1 MFKNILFLLIIN
13 PVICF
18 KSIVHKTNNQKLFN
32 INPMQYKNS
41 LEKTSIGELVKNID
55 NDMVDKI
62 FFTQDL
68 KNSYNRFDKNGDG
81 IYDIED
87 YSIKDN

>member
-1 MFKNILFLLIIN
+1 MFKNILFLLLVN

-41 LEKTSIGELVKNID
+41 LEKASIGELVKNID

-68 KNSYNRFDKNGDG
+68 HEHF
-81 IYDIED
+81 
-87 YSIKDN
+87 